1 MSQGSHKS
9 QGGVSNQLRDELG
22 RLGLTV
28 VEVEGDGSC
37 FFRSLA
43 DQLDHCGAID
53 HVQECFDH
61 QILRQRIMSYVRAHR
76 TMYEPFME
84 DDEPFDD
91 YVNRMEENGEWAG
104 NVELQAASM
113 ELGVNIRIYQEGQTP
128 WTVKNHPDSAPLLH
142 LSYHDGSHYNSVRS
156 INGFTSDVE
165 QGKDAAADAA
175 RNVTDKTVTSKAAR
189 NPSAEESYVRV
200 LLTLIGKGRRQRIK
214 TRLIVTASQPKASTI
229 GQEQVNPA
237 PARNAQCPCGSKKKY
252 KNCCGSGRGILGQ
265 KSSSQ
270 RRCVDADELSRD
282 VETLCI

>member
-1 MSQGSHKS
+1 MSQGNHKS
-9 QGGVSNQLRDELG
+9 QCGVSNQLRDELG

-43 DQLDHCGAID
+43 DQLDHCGGHEEECID
-53 HVQECFDH
+53 HQT
-61 QILRQRIMSYVRAHR
+61 LRQRIMSYVRAHR

-128 WTVKNHPDSAPLLH
+128 WTIKNHPDSAPLLH

-156 INGFTSDVE
+156 INGLTQASDV
-165 QGKDAAADAA
+165 QQVKDAAADAVE
-175 RNVTDKTVTSKAAR
+175 NIDKTLISKASR
-189 NPSAEESYVRV
+189 KFSTEENYVRV

-214 TRLIVTASQPKASTI
+214 VRVIATASQPKTHAS
-229 GQEQVNPA
+229 GQEQMNPV
-237 PARNAQCPCGSKKKY
+237 PARNTQCPCGSKRKY
-252 KNCCGSGRGILGQ
+252 KNCCGSGRGIVGQ
-265 KSSSQ
+265 KSGSQ
-270 RRCVDADELSRD
+270 RRCVDIDELSCD
-282 VETLCI
+282 VETLYI